1 MAATPNAVAGAV
13 RRLVAAGRRWGPGT
27 VPAPLARS
35 PRPPAAR
42 AAACLA
48 AQRATAGWQGPVA
61 TASRRNFAGGAA
73 AREPHGG
80 QGGAESRDSN
90 DDGGLRRCTAGDAKT
105 RLLCGA

>member
-1 MAATPNAVAGAV
+1 MTQQLLSPVQV
-13 RRLVAAGRRWGPGT
+13 GRTTLANR
-27 VPAPLARS
+27 VVMAPLTRS
-35 PRPPAAR
+35 R
-42 AAACLA
+42 AGQPGDVPTELNVTYY